1 MSILLRLLQDILATR
16 KRGRQT
22 GLAGRSPPLV
32 GIRAMAEAG
41 DVVNAIAQCE
51 RLCAD
56 EPSNPAAREL
66 LLNLRHAMTLREI
79 RQHFPGSDYMG
90 WLQWFHATLAP
101 RTYLEIGVASGQSL
115 QHAGSQTRA
124 AGVDPAFAISHPQ
137 QAWVRLFRET
147 SDEFFAQRSMQEVFG
162 EDAVDMVFLDGL
174 HTFDQTLRDLVNVE
188 RHCHAG
194 SVVLLH
200 DILPVI
206 PETAER
212 ERKSIFWVGDTWK
225 VLVLLARHRPDLDFF
240 TIPTFPSGLAVVTG
254 LNAASPRATPLRTDL
269 DAICAAAMSLD
280 LADFLPELGRH
291 QRVISND
298 QADVRSRMAQAKDD

>member
-1 MSILLRLLQDILATR
+1 MSILLRLLQDILSAP
-16 KRGRQT
+16 KKGRQPEPADK
-22 GLAGRSPPLV
+22 LPSIAD
-32 GIRAMAEAG
+32 IRAMADAG
-41 DVVNAIAQCE
+41 NIEGAIGLCE

-56 EPSNPAAREL
+56 EPGSPDARDL
-66 LLNLRHAMTLREI
+66 LLNLGHAATLREI
-79 RQHFPGSDYMG
+79 RQHFPGPDYFS

-115 QHAGSQTRA
+115 QHAGPQTKA
-124 AGVDPAFAISHPQ
+124 AGVDPAFTISHPP

-147 SDEFFAQRSMQEVFG
+147 SDDFFAKHNMQEVFG
-162 EDAVDMVFLDGL
+162 EDTVDLVFLDGL

-188 RHCHAG
+188 RHCHSR

-212 ERKSIFWVGDTWK
+212 ERRSLFWVGDTWK

-240 TIPTFPSGLAVVTG
+240 TLPTFPSGLAAVTK
-254 LNAASPRATPLRTDL
+254 LNAASPHATALRADL
-269 DAICAAAMSLD
+269 DSLCAAAMSLE
-280 LADFLPELGRH
+280 LADFLPDMFLH
-291 QRVISND
+291 QRVIANNHE
-298 QADVRSRMAQAKDD
+298 DVRSRLLPG